1 MATQTDIQIGEA
13 AWLGLTQSQQL
24 DLFKELIME
33 RVQLG
38 ELLTV
43 ANKSLDHLRTDV
55 TGTMNHN
62 AELVTTMERQRK
74 QLDGQAVELDRMER
88 LLGDRVGH

>member
-13 AWLGLTQSQQL
+13 AWLQLTQSQQL

-62 AELVTTMERQRK
+62 AELVNIMEQQRK
-74 QLDGQAVELDRMER
+74 QLDGQTVELDRMER
-88 LLGDRVGH
+88 LLGQRVGH